1 MSVMAISP
9 VSFANAVS
17 LVNMQAEALS
27 HLQEDAQKTTAQIS
41 SDVSSSGS
49 VATAVQAFMAFQ
61 PDVQPIASLN
71 PPDDPQPALPVEAST
86 DVSGS
91 TPQWSGAVVDVYA

>member
-9 VSFANAVS
+9 VPFVNAASLANTRP
-17 LVNMQAEALS
+17 EAQS
-27 HLQEDAQKTTAQIS
+27 HLQDDAQKTTAQIS

-49 VATAVQAFMAFQ
+49 AATAVQAFMAFQ

-71 PPDDPQPALPVEAST
+71 PPNNTQPPLPVEEST
-86 DVSGS
+86 GVRNSQ
-91 TPQWSGAVVDVYA
+91 PQWRGTG

>member
-9 VSFANAVS
+9 VPFVNAGS
-17 LVNMQAEALS
+17 LVNTQLEAQS

-49 VATAVQAFMAFQ
+49 AVTAVQAFMAFQ

-71 PPDDPQPALPVEAST
+71 PPNDTQPPVPVEAST
-86 DVSGS
+86 DLSGS
-91 TPQWSGAVVDVYA
+91 TPQWSGAIVDVYA

>member
-9 VSFANAVS
+9 VPFVNAASLANTRP
-17 LVNMQAEALS
+17 EAQS
-27 HLQEDAQKTTAQIS
+27 HLQDDAQKTTAQIS

-49 VATAVQAFMAFQ
+49 AATAVQAFMAFQ

-71 PPDDPQPALPVEAST
+71 PANDTQPALPVEAST
-86 DVSGS
+86 DVSNS
-91 TPQWSGAVVDVYA
+91 TPAWSGAGIDVYA

>member
-9 VSFANAVS
+9 VPFVNAASLANT
-17 LVNMQAEALS
+17 QPEAQS
-27 HLQEDAQKTTAQIS
+27 HLQEDAQRTTAQIS

-49 VATAVQAFMAFQ
+49 AATAVQAFMAFQ

-71 PPDDPQPALPVEAST
+71 PPEDTQPALPTESST
-86 DVSGS
+86 DLSGA
-91 TPQWSGAVVDVYA
+91 TPQWSGTMVDVYA

>member
-17 LVNMQAEALS
+17 LVNTQAEALS

-61 PDVQPIASLN
+61 PDVQPIACLN
-71 PPDDPQPALPVEAST
+71 PPEDTQPPLPVEASA
-86 DVSGS
+86 DLSDS
-91 TPQWSGAVVDVYA
+91 APQWCGALVDVYA